1 MLRTRSSAAAQRFS
15 CTTAARSARVPPTRA
30 VSGAVVLTAAL
41 LVFAGAA
48 AASADPPNMLPVPPQ
63 VPSAIDSAV
72 PSAPFPRLSRIPI
85 RAQANGFDQRTLE
98 FREAALP
105 SPTGDPMFD
114 RWSGDLGR
122 LSPGTVISTRDV
134 TRTAAPVVTA
144 PISSARLIKF
154 RSTDA
159 LGSPTFGTATIVV
172 PRTQRRGPLP
182 ILVNNLPIDS
192 LGTACTPGYTL
203 AHGFSIAANP
213 TDLIPPTTQLAL
225 ARGYAALIPDHQGP
239 RMAYAEP
246 VVAGHVVLDAIRA
259 ASATD
264 AARLGR
270 SRIVL
275 SGYSGG
281 AIATN
286 GATKLVA
293 GYAPELRGRI
303 VGAALGGV
311 PADFRMLVGSM
322 NANLAA
328 GLFHAATFGIAR
340 ERPEIL
346 TMAND
351 LAQWIATSP
360 LKNVCTVPAALAG
373 QTFWPMQ
380 LMSRDPDPFRSRVAE
395 HIYRVTRMADR
406 VSAVPLYIYQGTHE
420 WWIPAAGARALY
432 REQCRLGAHASYREV
447 FGEHLSAA
455 VLGYPGALDWL
466 DRRLRGLPAPDEC
479 PA

>member
-1 MLRTRSSAAAQRFS
+1 M
-15 CTTAARSARVPPTRA
+15 
-30 VSGAVVLTAAL
+30 
-41 LVFAGAA
+41 
-48 AASADPPNMLPVPPQ
+48 MPVPSG
-63 VPSAIDSAV
+63 VPSAIDAAV
-72 PSAPFPRLSRIPI
+72 PSAPFPRLTRIPI
-85 RAQANGFDQRTLE
+85 RAQANGFDHRTLE

-114 RWSGDLGR
+114 RWSDDLDR
-122 LSPGTVISTRDV
+122 LRPGTVIATRDV
-134 TRTAAPVVTA
+134 TRTAAPVVTT
-144 PISSARLIKF
+144 PISSAQLIKF

-159 LGSPTFGTATIVV
+159 TGAPMFATATIVV
-172 PRTQRRGPLP
+172 PRTAHHGPLP
-182 ILVNNLPIDS
+182 IVVNNLPIDS

-203 AHGFSIAANP
+203 AHGFSIATNP
-213 TDLIPPTTQLAL
+213 TDLVPPTTQVAL
-225 ARGYAALIPDHQGP
+225 ARGYAVLIPDHQGP

-259 ASATD
+259 AIATD
-264 AARLGR
+264 SSRFGR
-270 SRIVL
+270 SRIAL
-275 SGYSGG
+275 SGYCGG

-286 GATKLVA
+286 GATKLIA
-293 GYAPELRGRI
+293 GYAPELRRRI

-351 LAQWIATSP
+351 LAQWMATSP
-360 LKNVCTVPAALAG
+360 LKNVCTIPAALAG

-380 LMSRDPDPFRSRVAE
+380 LMSRDPDPFRSPVAE
-395 HIYRVTRMADR
+395 HIYRVTRMTDR
-406 VSAVPLYIYQGTHE
+406 MSAVPLYIYQGTHE

-432 REQCRLGAHASYREV
+432 REQCRLGARAAYREV